1 MLLIE
6 IGAELSAEHVGTV
19 FSVPYQRA
27 GMEGFDA
34 VGAFYTPSVVH
45 LRLPESGHPISP
57 S

>member
-34 VGAFYTPSVVH
+34 VGAFI
-45 LRLPESGHPISP
+45 LLQ
-57 S
+57 